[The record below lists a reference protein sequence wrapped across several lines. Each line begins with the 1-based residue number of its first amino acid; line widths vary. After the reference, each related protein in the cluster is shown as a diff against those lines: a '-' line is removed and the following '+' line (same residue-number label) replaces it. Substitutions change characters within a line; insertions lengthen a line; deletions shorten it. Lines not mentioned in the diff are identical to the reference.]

1 MYRIYASTANNRLF
15 IGHKGEN
22 EARCV
27 IFNLASLR
35 SEFGNGTWEVVHQ
48 RCGDTAPYIV
58 TNTRE
63 LDNNAIWVITSVDT
77 DKEYEGRCELRYYTA
92 DGTLAKTDVYITVVL
107 SSIGIYGSPSPSED
121 LLNKM
126 AEIKNEAENAAA
138 NAADKAVELADEK
151 LSEYVDAAAESASES
166 EKSAS
171 AAATSEENASNAELN
186 ASKYAADALAAQTA
200 AANSATAADES
211 ATEADTSKTAAAGSA
226 ETAAAAATQAAIYK
240 DEAFSVTPEGY
251 EAVATY
257 ATQGLIIDDDGYFYA
272 LVEGEEE

>member
-1 MYRIYASTANNRLF
+1 MYRIYAKDIAKKIR
-15 IGHKGEN
+15 IGHRGEN

-27 IFNLASLR
+27 IFNLTDLKT
-35 SEFGNGTWEVVHQ
+35 EFGDGTWEIVHQ
-48 RCGDTAPYIV
+48 RFNDEVPYLV
-58 TNTRE
+58 TNVRE
-63 LDNNAIWVITSVDT
+63 LEDNAIWTLTNVDT
-77 DKEYEGRCELRYYTA
+77 DSVGDGRCELRYKV
-92 DGTLAKTDVYITVVL
+92 DGVIVKTDVYATSVL
-107 SSIGIYGSPSPSED
+107 PSLGDTGEAPSPSED

-186 ASKYAADALAAQTA
+186 ASKYAADALASQTA
-200 AANSATAADES
+200 AANSATAAENS
-211 ATEADTSKTAAAGSA
+211 ATEADASKTAAAGSA
-226 ETAAAAATQAAIYK
+226 ETAEAAATQAAIYK